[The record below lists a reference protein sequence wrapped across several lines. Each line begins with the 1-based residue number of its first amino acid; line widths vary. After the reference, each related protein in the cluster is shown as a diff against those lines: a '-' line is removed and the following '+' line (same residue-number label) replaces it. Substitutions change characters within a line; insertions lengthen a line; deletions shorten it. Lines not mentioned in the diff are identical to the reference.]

1 MKKSSRGS
9 FSPTLKSSSS
19 IYILHINN
27 KNEMKI
33 RTIGIPVQTPARI
46 KSLSVSAKDCFFDDK
61 VCVCKLVSEVL
72 RGLLGKHC
80 QKQFANLEQIFEE
93 LIFSFVFKRVNICTT
108 KQFYFQFRAK
118 KNCQIICLKQQ
129 GGGGG
134 SLLS

>member
-1 MKKSSRGS
+1 MKKQSRGS

-27 KNEMKI
+27 KDEMKI

-93 LIFSFVFKRVNICTT
+93 LIFSFVFKRVTICTT
-108 KQFYFQFRAK
+108 KHFYFSFRATK
-118 KNCQIICLKQQ
+118 IAKLSALYNKE
-129 GGGGG
+129 GEGG